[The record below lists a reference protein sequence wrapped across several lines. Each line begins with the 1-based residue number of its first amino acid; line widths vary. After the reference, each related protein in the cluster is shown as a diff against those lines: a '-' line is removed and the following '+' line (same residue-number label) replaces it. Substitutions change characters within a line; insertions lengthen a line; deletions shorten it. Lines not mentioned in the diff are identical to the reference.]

1 MPNFAIY
8 VANQWHASFQRR
20 KLGLM
25 RAAPGYADRF
35 TARLA
40 TDGPSPYL
48 LLAETL
54 GGIQTQLPPGLIR
67 SERQPVDPPEVVE
80 IWFAG

>member
-1 MPNFAIY
+1 MTVPVLSQRGKSSDTCCMITVAIIED
-8 VANQWHASFQRR
+8 H
-20 KLGLM
+20 
-25 RAAPGYADRF
+25 
-35 TARLA
+35 
-40 TDGPSPYL
+40 L

-54 GGIQTQLPPGLIR
+54 GGIQTQLPPGLMR